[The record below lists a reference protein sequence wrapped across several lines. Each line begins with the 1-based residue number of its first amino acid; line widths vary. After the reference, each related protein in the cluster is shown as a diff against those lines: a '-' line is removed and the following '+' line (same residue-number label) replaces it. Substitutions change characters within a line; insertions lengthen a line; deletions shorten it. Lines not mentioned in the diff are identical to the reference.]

1 VYNPPLQEH
10 PFYKQE
16 QQSPYQNHAQLVGPQ
31 PKLNR
36 ESALRACERAIV
48 REDEIIK
55 RATQCRQ
62 NFEVMARTLAD
73 PDLKKEVL
81 DCLLFFFKNE
91 LGNRI

>member
-1 VYNPPLQEH
+1 MWNPQQQE
-10 PFYKQE
+10 PSKLADQL
-16 QQSPYQNHAQLVGPQ
+16 NAQVAVPQ